1 MQAHLTSLFLDRWE
15 GENEINNKE
24 EFFMSV
30 FKRWKGINIILV
42 SFKVSDVS

>member
-24 EFFMSV
+24 EFLCQFS
-30 FKRWKGINIILV
+30 RGGWESI
-42 SFKVSDVS
+42 